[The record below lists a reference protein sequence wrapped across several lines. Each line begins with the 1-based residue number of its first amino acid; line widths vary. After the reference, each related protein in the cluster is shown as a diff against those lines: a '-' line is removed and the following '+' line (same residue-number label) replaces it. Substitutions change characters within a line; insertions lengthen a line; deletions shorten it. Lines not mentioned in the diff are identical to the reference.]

1 MKKLFN
7 HIFCVMNILL
17 YEACDTLVQCVWAD
31 GKETVSREFFFVL
44 NRRYLKLK
52 NVCFNNCI
60 SIHGRSYIF
69 MLYPLFRLS
78 KRLILLSIHAFNK
91 PAVSIDKISCM
102 VLKQVQFPQ
111 MKMFQN
117 TQTSEFCYI
126 WFYAAHTVIRCSF

>member
-1 MKKLFN
+1 MWKNCLTIFFVLWIYYCMKLA
-7 HIFCVMNILL
+7 ILSCSVS
-17 YEACDTLVQCVWAD
+17 EQT
-31 GKETVSREFFFVL
+31 GKKPSPVSFFVL
-44 NRRYLKLK
+44 NRGYLKLK
-52 NVCFNNCI
+52 IVCFNNCM
-60 SIHGRSYIF
+60 SINGRSYIL